1 MSVPEPL
8 AAALQDAPPGPLCVG
23 YSGGVDSTVL
33 LHALAASGREVR
45 ALHIDHG
52 LQPASSEWAEH
63 CRAFCGALGIG
74 LTVLRVHVDQIA
86 ALGMEG
92 AARAARHAAFAAE
105 LREGETLVLAHHRDD
120 QAETVLL
127 RLLHG
132 AGIEGLGGMRRL
144 RPFARGQ
151 LWRPW
156 LDVARDELASYA
168 RRHGLAWVEDPSNA
182 SAGHAARN
190 HLRHAVLPAL
200 QVRWPD
206 AARRIAAAAARVAE
220 EADVL
225 DALARSTLDALQEAP
240 PGLRGS
246 GRIDVRDASYVRD
259 AHDAHDGRDAHGAH
273 DTDAAR
279 GAGDRARIGGDTT
292 SQRNSASTLDVPGLR
307 DLAPALRR
315 AVIGRWLDAH
325 GLPRPPPGAWSE
337 LADLLEAREDAAPLW
352 RWNGAEV
359 RRYRDALY
367 AMRPLREASSSWSME
382 WTGSTAL
389 ELPEGFGRLELDP
402 PVTLA
407 PPLRA
412 QPRRGG
418 ERLAQPGVRRELRT
432 LLQDL
437 GLPPW
442 QRERLPL
449 LLEADGTVVAAGDLA
464 LAPAFAARLAAHGT
478 RLRWHRDA
486 D

>member
-8 AAALQDAPPGPLCVG
+8 ATALQDAPPGALCVG

-33 LHALAASGREVR
+33 LHALASTGREVR

-52 LQPASSEWAEH
+52 LQPASSDWAEH
-63 CRAFCGALGIG
+63 CRAFCGTVGVGI
-74 LTVLRVHVDQIA
+74 TVLRVHVDRIA
-86 ALGMEG
+86 ALGVEG

-105 LREGETLVLAHHRDD
+105 LLEDETLALAHHRDD

-132 AGIEGLGGMRRL
+132 AGTEGLAGMRRL
-144 RPFARGQ
+144 RPFARGR

-156 LDVARDELASYA
+156 LGVARQELVSYA

-190 HLRHAVLPAL
+190 HLRHAVMPAL
-200 QVRWPD
+200 QARWPD

-225 DALARSTLDALQEAP
+225 DALARSTLEALHDAEAGTLDIT
-240 PGLRGS
+240 GLR
-246 GRIDVRDASYVRD
+246 ALP
-259 AHDAHDGRDAHGAH
+259 A
-273 DTDAAR
+273 
-279 GAGDRARIGGDTT
+279 
-292 SQRNSASTLDVPGLR
+292 
-307 DLAPALRR
+307 ALRR
-315 AVIGRWLDAH
+315 ALVGRWLDAH
-325 GLPRPPPGAWSE
+325 GLPRPPPGAWNE
-337 LADLLEAREDAAPLW
+337 LADLLEAREDATPLW

-382 WTGSTAL
+382 WTGNAAL

-402 PVTLA
+402 PAALV
-407 PPLRA
+407 PPLRV

-449 LLEADGTVVAAGDLA
+449 LLDADDTVVAAGDLA

-478 RLRWHRDA
+478 RLRWHRDG